1 MAVMDEQ
8 LDPGYET
15 GEVPRRPDS
24 PLDAPWR
31 PSYMQPVAPTPPS
44 VVRAQPTRPAP
55 PAEMREYRPT
65 TRERDV
71 ARAQSALEGLGVE
84 RAGARRIAQTVLGGP
99 QSNLPLGAG
108 LIDVP
113 LLPALPYFM
122 EEGYRSTERAAGAFE
137 RGDYGTAALEYLGAV
152 AQTAP
157 GAFAAREVAPGVA
170 KALKSAGVA
179 LGESM
184 AANAVTSPMA
194 RGQRGTFLP
203 ETFFTPQEKANI
215 SIAQELEAKGTSPD
229 DVLVQTGLVRDLD
242 GSWAV
247 EISDDKMKFKAL
259 EAVKAAREP
268 IVQRINDI
276 EVAMQVRDIL
286 DRGGSMGNAAR
297 TIRVQTGQDPSP
309 KALTLAQQRTNEQ
322 LEAALENANNSL
334 TAPIKGLKYADVIE
348 HPELF
353 QRIPELAEMQV
364 DFVTQADLGG
374 KRTAGHFDPSAPGMG
389 VIRARAQYL
398 RPGEDYGRSLF
409 THETQH
415 AIDYMSGKDYGIS
428 PDTIKEASDYWK
440 AQEPAIRMNYNA
452 ENTALYARELMEKSP
467 GMTAEQAL
475 DKTLADAWHYGE
487 SKDYAKPGV
496 TINPEN
502 GMPYTDE
509 GPLRSATI
517 NIIENVPADQIQRR
531 AEEAAQRL
539 RENQLKRH
547 TADPTEA
554 GRYEQYMSNVGEA
567 RARLTETRL
576 DLTPEERRDI
586 FPMREGMMALDRPPE
601 ALKTIGELT
610 GGRYGTKRVAAPA
623 ASMGPERSLR
633 EVLEDEPYT
642 LRTLE
647 NLPGKRTMIPMS
659 EIREQMRRP
668 EVTKAEKDV
677 LERVLARTE
686 GDSISAENLV
696 REVGLETKDF
706 TLAPKDTDRFADYG
720 LQNVNRGTTPEELAD
735 WSSQPAQNARTT
747 IHRSPTPT
755 ATNNHFGDPNYFG
768 HTRAFEDSQGI
779 PHVVEIQSDLVQKA
793 GKELTLEERTRLENA
808 FDSVIAQEV
817 VVNPIRQRY
826 PYTFQNEDI
835 TWAST
840 AAKDIISKQEQLLQA
855 NPDFVMLLENGIS
868 SRLSTELR
876 NALNIDVRFGN
887 EGDLLRYIASMPNTV
902 SRGVGGLPRPP
913 NEQHLALSV
922 ALHEE
927 LRDISNTLSLLGS
940 EHSAKLAE
948 GGAATAQRPMFKN
961 WERRLIREELSRA
974 ATPQLNPEYESLR
987 NRAKSALKYAK
998 QIEDSYVE
1006 QGFSRTD
1013 RMIAAAT
1020 APFRK
1025 EAEDFAQRALEVEQ
1039 YKPVPPVVRFADADT
1054 VALIE
1059 SWPRR
1064 IEVTP
1069 GEVMAPE
1076 LAGKRLMGSRAGTAN
1091 DWTYTGN
1098 VRVDESGIWA
1108 AERYPIDVTGNQIGE
1123 SLWSTTGTSNLSEET
1138 INKLTRVSD
1147 KFEYPEHQGIY
1158 DRYKKEVA
1166 NYLKSLGG
1174 RQVKDDKGHSWW
1186 EVPVDPKKA
1195 KRTQLFS
1202 MGGGAAAVAAGGAAT
1217 YNSEEQ

>member
-1 MAVMDEQ
+1 
-8 LDPGYET
+8 
-15 GEVPRRPDS
+15 
-24 PLDAPWR
+24 
-31 PSYMQPVAPTPPS
+31 
-44 VVRAQPTRPAP
+44 
-55 PAEMREYRPT
+55 
-65 TRERDV
+65 
-71 ARAQSALEGLGVE
+71 
-84 RAGARRIAQTVLGGP
+84 VLGGP

-152 AQTAP
+152 AQTSP

-170 KALKSAGVA
+170 KVLKSAGVA

-203 ETFFTPQEKANI
+203 ETFFTPQEKAKI

-268 IVQRINDI
+268 IVQRISDI

-297 TIRVQTGQDPSP
+297 TVRVQTGQDPSP

-322 LEAALENANNSL
+322 LEAALQNANNSL

-364 DFVTQADLGG
+364 DFVTQADLG
-374 KRTAGHFDPSAPGMG
+374 KRVAGHFDPSAPGMG
-389 VIRARAQYL
+389 AISARAQYL
-398 RPGEDYGRSLF
+398 RPGEEYGRSLF
-409 THETQH
+409 AHETQH
-415 AIDYMSGKDYGIS
+415 AIDYASGKDYGIS
-428 PDTIKEASDYWK
+428 PDTIKEAGDSWNLRLEGDK
-440 AQEPAIRMNYNA
+440 INFDADA
-452 ENTALYARELMEKSP
+452 TALQARRLMDKTP
-467 GMTAEQAL
+467 GMTPEQAL
-475 DKTLADAWHYGE
+475 DEVVDRANYYGIAE
-487 SKDYAKPGV
+487 NFGAAGKY
-496 TINPEN
+496 NPEN
-502 GMPYTDE
+502 EGTFAQDGM
-509 GPLRSATI
+509 LRDATLR
-517 NIIENVPADQIQRR
+517 IIRNVPLDPLKQRVD
-531 AEEAAQRL
+531 AAQARL
-539 RENQLKRH
+539 REAYQKARI
-547 TADPTEA
+547 AEPTEA

-567 RARLTETRL
+567 RARLTQTRL

-601 ALKTIGELT
+601 ALKTISELT
-610 GGRYGTKRVAAPA
+610 GGLYGPKQVAAPA
-623 ASMGPERSLR
+623 ASMAPERSLR

-659 EIREQMRRP
+659 EIRDQMRRP

-686 GDSISAENLV
+686 GDSISAEDLV

-706 TLAPKDTDRFADYG
+706 RLTPKDTDDFADYG
-720 LQNVNRGTTPEELAD
+720 LQSIGRDATPAD
-735 WSSQPAQNARTT
+735 WTGGMSQPNAQNARTT

-755 ATNNHFGDPNYFG
+755 ATNNHFRDPNYFG
-768 HTRAFEDSQGI
+768 HIRAFEDEVGI

-793 GKELTLEERTRLENA
+793 GKELSEEDRTRLQSA
-808 FDSVIAQEV
+808 FDSVVAQENV
-817 VVNPIRQRY
+817 IEPILGRIGGR
-826 PYTFQNEDI
+826 DSI
-835 TWAST
+835 AWASS
-840 AAKDIISKQEQLLQA
+840 AANDILQNQEKLLQA
-855 NPDFVMLLENGIS
+855 NPDFLMLLEEEIASKLTTDAVAEIGS
-868 SRLSTELR
+868 LG
-876 NALNIDVRFGN
+876 ALEN
-887 EGDLLRYIASMPNTV
+887 EGDLLRHIATIQTRP
-902 SRGVGGLPRPP
+902 GAGLPNIR
-913 NEQHLALSV
+913 HVSLSLAL
-922 ALHEE
+922 EE
-927 LRDISNTLSLLGS
+927 SLKDVRRRLSLLAS
-940 EHSAKLAE
+940 EHGAKLEE
-948 GGAATAQRPMFKN
+948 GAAATAQRPMFKN

-987 NRAKSALKYAK
+987 NRAKSALKYVK
-998 QIEDSYVE
+998 QVEDSYVE
-1006 QGFSRTD
+1006 QGFNRND
-1013 RMIAAAT
+1013 RMIAAVT
-1020 APFRK
+1020 APHRK
-1025 EAEDFAQRALEVEQ
+1025 EAEEFARRALEVEQ
-1039 YKPVPPVVRFADADT
+1039 YKPVPSVVRFADADT
-1054 VALIE
+1054 VALVE
-1059 SWPRR
+1059 GWERKMEYVP
-1064 IEVTP
+1064 
-1069 GEVMAPE
+1069 
-1076 LAGKRLMGSRAGTAN
+1076 GTAK
-1091 DWTYTGN
+1091 DSALKGLRVPGTN
-1098 VRVDESGIWA
+1098 V
-1108 AERYPIDVTGNQIGE
+1108 
-1123 SLWSTTGTSNLSEET
+1123 GTSNDWE
-1138 INKLTRVSD
+1138 LTGMVRMDADGAWYMERVPVDVSGRPMGDSDWARSPSVWTYSGSSRISPEIVDRFVKRTD

-1158 DRYKKEVA
+1158 DRYKKEVT

-1174 RQVKDDKGHSWW
+1174 KQVKDQYGHSWW

-1202 MGGGAAAVAAGGAAT
+1202 MGGAVAAGGAAT
-1217 YNSEEQ
+1217 YNADEEQ

>member
-1 MAVMDEQ
+1 MV
-8 LDPGYET
+8 
-15 GEVPRRPDS
+15 
-24 PLDAPWR
+24 
-31 PSYMQPVAPTPPS
+31 
-44 VVRAQPTRPAP
+44 
-55 PAEMREYRPT
+55 
-65 TRERDV
+65 
-71 ARAQSALEGLGVE
+71 
-84 RAGARRIAQTVLGGP
+84 QTVLGGP

-108 LIDVP
+108 LIDIP

-152 AQTAP
+152 AQTSP

-268 IVQRINDI
+268 IVQRISDI

-322 LEAALENANNSL
+322 LEAALQNANNSL
-334 TAPIKGLKYADVIE
+334 TAPINGLKYADVIE

-364 DFVTQADLGG
+364 DFVTQADLG
-374 KRTAGHFDPSAPGMG
+374 KRVAGHFDPSAPGMG
-389 VIRARAQYL
+389 AIRGRAQYL

-409 THETQH
+409 AHETQH

-452 ENTALYARELMEKSP
+452 ENTALYARELMEKNP

-517 NIIENVPADQIQRR
+517 HIIKNVPADQIQLR

-647 NLPGKRTMIPMS
+647 NLPGKRTVIPMS

-686 GDSISAENLV
+686 GDSISAEDLV
-696 REVGLETKDF
+696 AGVRRETEPYG
-706 TLAPKDTDRFADYG
+706 LAPKEYFGDQKFANYG
-720 LQNVNRGTTPEELAD
+720 LQNID
-735 WSSQPAQNARTT
+735 RTT
-747 IHRSPTPT
+747 GPPGEVVQGTRPDGTWGDLAERAVEGRTTVHRSPTPT
-755 ATNNHFGDPNYFG
+755 STDNHFNDPNYFG
-768 HTRAFEDSQGI
+768 HTRAFEENGI

-793 GKELTLEERTRLENA
+793 GKEVTPAERTMLEQGNA
-808 FDSVIAQEV
+808 AIDAQSLAIEGVLRSAPFRNNDYADMAAQLEQVLPALEQSNADAVFLIGDYLNRSV
-817 VVNPIRQRY
+817 
-826 PYTFQNEDI
+826 
-835 TWAST
+835 
-840 AAKDIISKQEQLLQA
+840 
-855 NPDFVMLLENGIS
+855 
-868 SRLSTELR
+868 SRLIRGATPEETVENTLRTLKTEWIGYGPDLRTDAARAMR
-876 NALNIDVRFGN
+876 NALDDFNANLNVRRAEN
-887 EGDLLRYIASMPNTV
+887 D
-902 SRGVGGLPRPP
+902 
-913 NEQHLALSV
+913 
-922 ALHEE
+922 
-927 LRDISNTLSLLGS
+927 
-940 EHSAKLAE
+940 AKLAE
-948 GGAATAQRPMFKN
+948 RTAAEAQRPMFKN

-974 ATPQLNPEYESLR
+974 ATPQLTPEYASFTK
-987 NRAKSALKYAK
+987 RAKDMLKYVR
-998 QIEDSYVE
+998 QIEDTYE
-1006 QGFSRTD
+1006 GTASRARID
-1013 RMIAAAT
+1013 FIT
-1020 APFRK
+1020 APHRK
-1025 EAEDFAQRALEVEQ
+1025 EAEDFARQALEVEK

-1059 SWPRR
+1059 SWPRK
-1064 IEVTP
+1064 IEIIP

-1091 DWTYTGN
+1091 DWVYTGN
-1098 VRVDESGIWA
+1098 VGVDESGIWA

-1123 SLWSTTGTSNLSEET
+1123 PLWSTTGTSNLSEDT

-1158 DRYKKEVA
+1158 DRYKKEIA

-1174 RQVKDDKGHSWW
+1174 KQVKDSKGHSWW

-1202 MGGGAAAVAAGGAAT
+1202 MGGAVAAGGAAT
-1217 YNSEEQ
+1217 YNADEEQ

>member
-1 MAVMDEQ
+1 MV
-8 LDPGYET
+8 
-15 GEVPRRPDS
+15 
-24 PLDAPWR
+24 
-31 PSYMQPVAPTPPS
+31 
-44 VVRAQPTRPAP
+44 
-55 PAEMREYRPT
+55 
-65 TRERDV
+65 
-71 ARAQSALEGLGVE
+71 
-84 RAGARRIAQTVLGGP
+84 QTVLGGP

-108 LIDVP
+108 LLDIP

-152 AQTAP
+152 AQTVP

-203 ETFFTPQEKANI
+203 EAFFTPQEKANI

-247 EISDDKMKFKAL
+247 ELSDDKMKFKAL

-268 IVQRINDI
+268 IVQRISDI

-389 VIRARAQYL
+389 AIRLSSKYL
-398 RPGEDYGRSLF
+398 RPGETYGRAIMG
-409 THETQH
+409 HETQH
-415 AIDYMSGKDYGIS
+415 GIDYFAGKDYGIA
-428 PDTIKEASDYWK
+428 PETIKEAGDSWNLRLEGDK
-440 AQEPAIRMNYNA
+440 INFDADA
-452 ENTALYARELMEKSP
+452 TALQARRLMDKTP
-467 GMTAEQAL
+467 GMTPEQAL
-475 DKTLADAWHYGE
+475 DEVVDRANYYGIAE
-487 SKDYAKPGV
+487 NFGAAGKY
-496 TINPEN
+496 NPEN
-502 GMPYTDE
+502 ESTFAQDGM
-509 GPLRSATI
+509 LRDATLR
-517 NIIENVPADQIQRR
+517 IIRNVPLDPLKQRVD
-531 AEEAAQRL
+531 AAQARL
-539 RENQLKRH
+539 REAYQKARI
-547 TADPTEA
+547 AEPTEA
-554 GRYEQYMSNVGEA
+554 GRYEQYMRNQGEA
-567 RARLTETRL
+567 RARLTQTRM

-647 NLPGKRTMIPMS
+647 NLPGKRTVIPMS
-659 EIREQMRRP
+659 EIRDQMRRP

-677 LERVLARTE
+677 LERVLSGQE
-686 GDSISAENLV
+686 GDSISAEDLV
-696 REVGLETKDF
+696 AGVRRETEPYG
-706 TLAPKDTDRFADYG
+706 LAPKDVDRFADYG
-720 LQNVNRGTTPEELAD
+720 LENIDRNLTP
-735 WSSQPAQNARTT
+735 SQWTFGMGEPNAQNARTT

-755 ATNNHFGDPNYFG
+755 ATNNHFRDPNYFG
-768 HTRAFEDSQGI
+768 HTRAFEDEVGI

-793 GKELTLEERTRLENA
+793 GKELSEEERTRLQSA
-808 FDSVIAQEV
+808 FDNVIAQEAV
-817 VVNPIRQRY
+817 VIPIRQLY
-826 PYTFQNEDI
+826 PYTAQGEDI

-855 NPDFVMLLENGIS
+855 NPDFVMLLEDGIS
-868 SRLSTELR
+868 SRLSTEIS
-876 NALNIDVRFGN
+876 NALGIGVQFGN
-887 EGDLLRYIASMPNTV
+887 EGDLLRYIASMPDTPL
-902 SRGVGGLPRPP
+902 GAGGLPRPP
-913 NEQHLALSV
+913 NEQHLALSI

-927 LRDISNTLSLLGS
+927 LRDISNTLSLLSS

-948 GGAATAQRPMFKN
+948 GAAATAQRPMFKN

-998 QIEDSYVE
+998 QIENSYVE
-1006 QGFSRTD
+1006 QGFNRTD

-1054 VALIE
+1054 VAAVE
-1059 SWPRR
+1059 GWPRR

-1076 LAGKRLMGSRAGTAN
+1076 LADRRLVGSRAGTAN

-1098 VRVDESGIWA
+1098 VRVDETGIWE
-1108 AERYPIDVTGNQIGE
+1108 AERYPIDATGNQIGE
-1123 SLWSTTGTSNLSEET
+1123 PIWSNMGTANLTEDT

-1174 RQVKDDKGHSWW
+1174 KQVKDDKGHGWW
-1186 EVPVDPKKA
+1186 EVPIDPKKA

-1202 MGGGAAAVAAGGAAT
+1202 MGGAVAAGGAVT
-1217 YNSEEQ
+1217 YNADEEQ

>member
-31 PSYMQPVAPTPPS
+31 PSYMQPMAPTPPS

-84 RAGARRIAQTVLGGP
+84 RAGARRMVQTVLGGP

-108 LIDVP
+108 LIDIP

-152 AQTAP
+152 AQTSP

-268 IVQRINDI
+268 IVQRISDI

-322 LEAALENANNSL
+322 LEAALQNANNSL
-334 TAPIKGLKYADVIE
+334 TAPINGLKYADVIE

-364 DFVTQADLGG
+364 DFVTQADLG
-374 KRTAGHFDPSAPGMG
+374 KRVAGHFDPSAPGMG
-389 VIRARAQYL
+389 AIRGRAQYL

-409 THETQH
+409 AHETQH

-452 ENTALYARELMEKSP
+452 ENTALYARELMEKNP

-517 NIIENVPADQIQRR
+517 HIIKNVPADQIQLR

-647 NLPGKRTMIPMS
+647 NLPGKRTVIPMS

-686 GDSISAENLV
+686 GDSISAEDLV
-696 REVGLETKDF
+696 AGVRRETEPYG
-706 TLAPKDTDRFADYG
+706 LAPKEYFGDQKFANYG
-720 LQNVNRGTTPEELAD
+720 LQNID
-735 WSSQPAQNARTT
+735 RTT
-747 IHRSPTPT
+747 GPPGEVVQGTRPDGTWGDLAERAVEGRTTVHRSPTPT
-755 ATNNHFGDPNYFG
+755 STDNHFNDPNYFG
-768 HTRAFEDSQGI
+768 HTRAFEENGI

-793 GKELTLEERTRLENA
+793 GKEVTPAERTMLEQGNA
-808 FDSVIAQEV
+808 AIDAQSLAIEGVLRSAPFRNNDYADMAAQLEQVLPALEQSNADAVFLIGDYLNRSV
-817 VVNPIRQRY
+817 
-826 PYTFQNEDI
+826 
-835 TWAST
+835 
-840 AAKDIISKQEQLLQA
+840 
-855 NPDFVMLLENGIS
+855 
-868 SRLSTELR
+868 SRLIRGATPEETVENTLRTLKTEWIGYGPDLRTDAARAMR
-876 NALNIDVRFGN
+876 NALDDFNANLNVRRAEN
-887 EGDLLRYIASMPNTV
+887 D
-902 SRGVGGLPRPP
+902 
-913 NEQHLALSV
+913 
-922 ALHEE
+922 
-927 LRDISNTLSLLGS
+927 
-940 EHSAKLAE
+940 AKLAE
-948 GGAATAQRPMFKN
+948 RTAAEAQRPMFKN

-974 ATPQLNPEYESLR
+974 ATPQLTPEYASFTK
-987 NRAKSALKYAK
+987 RAKDMLKYVR
-998 QIEDSYVE
+998 QIEDTYE
-1006 QGFSRTD
+1006 GTASRARID
-1013 RMIAAAT
+1013 FIT
-1020 APFRK
+1020 APHRK
-1025 EAEDFAQRALEVEQ
+1025 EAEDFARQALEVEK

-1059 SWPRR
+1059 SWPRK
-1064 IEVTP
+1064 IEIIP

-1091 DWTYTGN
+1091 DWVYTGN
-1098 VRVDESGIWA
+1098 VGVDESGIWA

-1123 SLWSTTGTSNLSEET
+1123 PLWSTTGTSNLSEDT

-1158 DRYKKEVA
+1158 DRYKKEIA

-1174 RQVKDDKGHSWW
+1174 KQVKDSKGHSWW

-1202 MGGGAAAVAAGGAAT
+1202 MGGAVAAGGAAT
-1217 YNSEEQ
+1217 YNADEEQ